1 MATAQAI
8 QERHSAVHVV
18 TDLIECPGDALPPLI
33 GGYRPDIIARSNA
46 ANLDFIAEAKTDR
59 DIDNNHTQRQINAF
73 VNHLDVRASRQGIFI
88 LTVNGQVADTARTVL
103 RFACRHYVSS
113 SLRVQLFDGLDFW
126 TLGPFGAP
134 VWHLS

>member
-18 TDLIECPGDALPPLI
+18 TDVIECPGDAVPPLI

-46 ANLDFIAEAKTDR
+46 ADLDFIAEAKTDR

-73 VNHLDVRASRQGIFI
+73 V
-88 LTVNGQVADTARTVL
+88 TT
-103 RFACRHYVSS
+103 
-113 SLRVQLFDGLDFW
+113 
-126 TLGPFGAP
+126 
-134 VWHLS
+134 